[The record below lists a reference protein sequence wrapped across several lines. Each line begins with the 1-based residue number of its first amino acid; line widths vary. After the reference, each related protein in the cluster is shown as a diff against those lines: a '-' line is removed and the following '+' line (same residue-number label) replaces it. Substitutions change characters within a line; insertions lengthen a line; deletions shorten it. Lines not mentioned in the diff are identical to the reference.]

1 MFSRGK
7 ISCYLHPPML
17 IFTSKQQ
24 FAEEWRK
31 YTMHDK
37 REITKKLI
45 QMNVFSLE
53 AHNLSVFNFCH
64 TLI

>member
-1 MFSRGK
+1 
-7 ISCYLHPPML
+7 ML